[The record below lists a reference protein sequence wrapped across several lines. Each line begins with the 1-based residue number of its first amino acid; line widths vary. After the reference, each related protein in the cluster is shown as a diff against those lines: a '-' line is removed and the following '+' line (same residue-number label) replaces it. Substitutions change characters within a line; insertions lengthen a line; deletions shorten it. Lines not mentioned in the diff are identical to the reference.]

1 MLLSAVLPGAGQFY
15 NESYWKVPV
24 VVGLGIYFVSGY
36 LQNNRNASHYRDLYS
51 QTLAATPDNT
61 NLIEYYKG
69 YREFYK
75 DQRDSFAWY
84 FVILYLV
91 QLADAYVDAALFD
104 FNVSPNLSLRQL
116 PGGPASAPYSLTLRF
131 RF

>member
-1 MLLSAVLPGAGQFY
+1 MLLSAVLPGAGQFH

-36 LQNNRNASHYRDLYS
+36 LQNNRNASPYRDLYS

-61 NLIEYYKG
+61 NLIGYYKG
-69 YREFYK
+69 WRETYK